1 MWAIYIKEL
10 LELSRDKRVMLTMIL
25 IPLVIMP
32 AILAIALG
40 ASAFVANKEQTKTLN
55 FAIQGELEGYQ
66 LVALFNQ
73 EPGLKRTLLSPEHT
87 PEQAVQENIVDFVLV
102 VEGALPHMH
111 WKLYHNGAKVFSRAK
126 QIIQR
131 SQRKL
136 MQQWQVQQLTEQG
149 MTGPEIALWLKPVTL
164 SEASV
169 ADERETVGATL
180 GGFLPYLIL
189 VLALSGAMYPAIDVG
204 AGEKE
209 RGTLETLL
217 MSPMPIEQLIM
228 GKVAVVATSAFIA
241 GLLTLFSLSIWSSL
255 AAFSLNI
262 EFVEKVLQMFTFWDL
277 LIFVFLI
284 MPVALIFGVMMT
296 AISFYARSFKEAQN
310 YMGLAYTLPF
320 IPLMLALMPGIEM
333 SWGWAMVPLSNVAI
347 AIKELAKGT
356 LSWQYLLVIWANAAL
371 IAALLTQLCVRWCR
385 REAIL
390 FR

>member
-1 MWAIYIKEL
+1 MWTVFVKEL
-10 LELSRDKRVMLTMIL
+10 LELTRDKRVMLTMIL

-32 AILAIALG
+32 VVLAIAVG
-40 ASAFVANKEQTKTLN
+40 TSAFVANKEHNKTLT
-55 FAIQGELEGYQ
+55 FAIQGELEDYQ

-73 EPGLKRTLLSPEHT
+73 EPGLTRTQLSPDHS
-87 PEQAVQENIVDFVLV
+87 PEQSVQQDIVDFALV
-102 VEGALPHMH
+102 VEGNLPHMQ
-111 WKLYHNGAKVFSRAK
+111 WTLYHNGAKVFSRAR

-131 SQRKL
+131 SQYKL
-136 MQQWQVQQLTEQG
+136 TQQWQAQQLADQG
-149 MTGPEIALWLKPVTL
+149 MAEHDIALWLKPVNV
-164 SEASV
+164 SESSV
-169 ADERETVGATL
+169 ADERETLGATL

-189 VLALSGAMYPAIDVG
+189 ILALSGAMYPAIDVG

-217 MSPMPIEQLIM
+217 MSPMPVEQLIM
-228 GKVAVVATSAFIA
+228 GKVAVVSTSAFMA
-241 GLLTLFSLSIWSSL
+241 GLLTLLSLSIWSSI
-255 AAFSLNI
+255 AAFGLNI
-262 EFVEKVLQMFTFWDL
+262 ELVQKLLQTFSMWDL
-277 LIFVFLI
+277 LILALLI
-284 MPVALIFGVMMT
+284 MPVALIFGGMMT

-356 LSWQYLLVIWANAAL
+356 LSWQYLLVIWANSVL
-371 IAALLTQLCVRWCR
+371 IATLLTQLCVRWCR
-385 REAIL
+385 QETIL